1 MKDKVMDK
9 KKDLGFIELIDKMG
23 SAISVVNAAR
33 VSFGKKHNG
42 PLRDK
47 DRRLIR
53 YLWSHKHTSP
63 FRHVY
68 FTFHIKAP
76 IFVMRQWQ
84 KHQVGSSFNEIS
96 GRYVEYDY
104 SIYSPDDFRAV
115 PSDNIKQ
122 GSGEILEDSSIASL
136 YALACEMSY
145 STYKELLDKGV
156 CREQARMILPLA
168 LFTEC
173 YWTCSLQAVVHF
185 LKLRLAHDAQSEIRY
200 YAEAV
205 KEVLDRDEDMRFI
218 LDVCLDED

>member
-33 VSFGKKHNG
+33 VSFGKKHTG
-42 PLRDK
+42 PLRE
-47 DRRLIR
+47 
-53 YLWSHKHTSP
+53 
-63 FRHVY
+63 
-68 FTFHIKAP
+68 AP

-205 KEVLDRDEDMRFI
+205 KEVLDRDDDMRFI